1 MSKLCKSFERYWDVE
16 ARQRKLNPHEPTFFD
31 GELSNKQS
39 LRVAIVFSVLAI
51 AILTFWSIVVML

>member
-1 MSKLCKSFERYWDVE
+1 MSKFCRSFERYWDVE
-16 ARQRKLNPHEPTFFD
+16 AKHRKLNPHVDTFFD
-31 GELSNKQS
+31 GELSNEQS